1 MQELVAVVSLKTVA
15 RNFDRLARAA
25 GCPLYAVVK
34 DDAYGHGAERIALA
48 LEKKAGALAV
58 ALVEEGVALRVAGV
72 TKDILVLTP
81 PLDGE
86 DAARIAGYN
95 LTASIPSLSALNLLK
110 NATWGGKIRAHI
122 AVNTGMNRY
131 GVRPERAGYAARE
144 AKRAGIEVTGVYSH
158 FYLPQ
163 DGASRIRQEQLF
175 LRAAGDVREIFPQAV
190 RHIAATGGVLSGGF
204 AGNYDAARAGIGLY
218 GYLPAGFES
227 AVGVQPAMKI
237 YARVGQ
243 AFTFTEGGIGY
254 AKSAKRYQKLHTLR
268 LGYGDG
274 FLREGAPFSI
284 GKLCMDACICEGK
297 ARFGAWK
304 CVMENAS
311 AYAAEHGTTEY
322 EVLVN
327 IARRAAKVYV

>member
-1 MQELVAVVSLKTVA
+1 MQELIAVVSLKRVA
-15 RNFDRLARAA
+15 RNFEHLARISA
-25 GCPLYAVVK
+25 CPLIAVVK

-48 LEKKAGALAV
+48 LEKKAGAFAV
-58 ALVEEGVALRVAGV
+58 ATAEEGVALRVAGV

-81 PLDGE
+81 PLDKE
-86 DAARIAGYN
+86 DAARIAGYD
-95 LTASIPSLSALNLLK
+95 LTASISSLSALNLLK
-110 NATWGGKIRAHI
+110 NATWGGEIKAHI

-144 AKRAGIEVTGVYSH
+144 AERAGVAVTGVYSH

-163 DGASRIRQEQLF
+163 DKVCRRRQEELF
-175 LRAAGDVREIFPQAV
+175 SRAAGDVRKVFPGAV
-190 RHIAATGGVLSGGF
+190 RHIAATGGVLSESG
-204 AGNYDAARAGIGLY
+204 AYDAARAGIGLY
-218 GYLPAGFES
+218 GYLPAGFEG
-227 AVGVQPAMKI
+227 AAEVQPAMKI

-243 AFTFTEGGIGY
+243 AFTFTEGGVGY
-254 AKSAKRYQKLHTLR
+254 AKSAKHYQKLHTLR

-274 FLREGAPFSI
+274 FFRSGAPFSI
-284 GKLCMDACICEGK
+284 GKLCMDACVCEGK

-327 IARRAAKVYV
+327 IARRAVKIYV